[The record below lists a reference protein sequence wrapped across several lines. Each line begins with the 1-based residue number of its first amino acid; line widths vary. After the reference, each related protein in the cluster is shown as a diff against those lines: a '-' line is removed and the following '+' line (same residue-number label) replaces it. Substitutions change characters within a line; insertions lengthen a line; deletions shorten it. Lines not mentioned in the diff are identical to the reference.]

1 MGLLPHT
8 IESASCCTTPD
19 EVLHMG
25 KGGHPREAARETIT
39 RETREKGECMQME
52 RMGKMAT
59 KVLSP
64 FQGQTS
70 GAFIADRQT
79 DRD

>member
-1 MGLLPHT
+1 VFDTEVQQPHD
-8 IESASCCTTPD
+8 PD
-19 EVLHMG
+19 EVLHVG
-25 KGGHPREAARETIT
+25 EASRPKGGGAKTIIE
-39 RETREKGECMQME
+39 RKEKGHVDE
-52 RMGKMAT
+52 RNGDNGPQRLPA
-59 KVLSP
+59 